1 VPLDALIEKISI
13 PHVDLVKI
21 DTEETEHE
29 VITSGIRTLE
39 RFRPDIV
46 LEVTFRNPQVTDA
59 LGTLSE
65 LGYRFFHIDANGLSR
80 FDERQ
85 PATGKHAAAMEDLVH
100 CEILC
105 TCRTHSDLPQY

>member
-1 VPLDALIEKISI
+1 MSLDALIEKIGI
-13 PHVDLVKI
+13 RHVDLVKI

-46 LEVTFRNPQVTDA
+46 LEITFRNPQVTIA
-59 LGTLSE
+59 LGTLRE

-85 PATGKHAAAMEDLVH
+85 PDTGKHAAAMEDLVH

-105 TCRTHSDLPQY
+105 TCRTDSDLPQY